1 MKKIAFLFLLFT
13 LCNNKVTFS
22 QKIEK
27 ADSLGLPGDNL
38 NLIAVLDLF
47 QKSQTFEEFEK
58 QINLEDSKINNL
70 DLNNDDKTDYIKVVD
85 HQTGESHA
93 VVLQVLVN
101 EKETQDVAVIEIEKD
116 KNGKVLVQIVGNE
129 ELYGKD
135 YIVEPTDNEPIIKA
149 ADPNKKSDTSVSS
162 DGKTVIINNT
172 TNNYNTTTSQNN
184 SPDSYVV
191 VSQWPIIHYVY
202 TPSYIMYVSPWNWYY
217 YPSWW
222 RPWSPWYWH
231 SYYWHHYNYYN
242 HHGHYHRTNYY
253 RAPNA
258 HNYYGPRK
266 SVSVT
271 VQQNRISKVYQRT
284 YTSKSRKGDGK
295 INPGKA
301 NPAYKEKP
309 RASQVNPVNNSKDT
323 RNNNG
328 DGIKNQPNASQ
339 NQTRP
344 TTKDGNK
351 DRGNKPV
358 SRPRDNAKPIQKQNP
373 QPSQRQNPKP
383 SNKPSQRA
391 PKANKSGGGR

>member
-13 LCNNKVTFS
+13 LCNNKVAFS

-38 NLIAVLDLF
+38 NLYAVLDLF
-47 QKSQTFEEFEK
+47 QKSETFEEFEK

-135 YIVEPTDNEPIIKA
+135 YIVEPTDNEPTTKA
-149 ADPNKKSDTSVSS
+149 ADPNKKSDTTS

-172 TNNYNTTTSQNN
+172 TNNYNTTTAQNN
-184 SPDSYVV
+184 SPDTYVV
-191 VSQWPIIHYVY
+191 VNQWPIIHYVY
-202 TPSYIMYVSPWNWYY
+202 TPSYVMYVSPWHWYL

-222 RPWSPWYWH
+222 SPWSPWYWH
-231 SYYWHHYNYYN
+231 SYNWHHYNYYN

-258 HNYYGPRK
+258 HNYYGTRR

-295 INPGKA
+295 INSGKA
-301 NPAYKEKP
+301 NPAYKEKQ
-309 RASQVNPVNNSKDT
+309 RESKLNPVNNSKDS

-328 DGIKNQPNASQ
+328 DGIKNQPNVNP
-339 NQTRP
+339 NQSRP
-344 TTKDGNK
+344 AAKYDNK
-351 DRGNKPV
+351 DRGSKPV
-358 SRPRDNAKPIQKQNP
+358 FRPRDNARPSQKQNP